1 MSKQGL
7 QKKFEQ
13 NCKLTVIGLDPGQ
26 KNFSLTVQTV
36 SKKKLSIKKTSI
48 IPYTIENLK
57 NKPQKEKNRNLP
69 EFIEQFKDFV
79 SYTDEI
85 LNYWKPDIV
94 CIERFQGRG
103 IKGSL
108 GERINYMISC
118 WIIKSLSFGTEV
130 YIITPAEWK
139 NKFDKNYVL
148 SLKNFYNNA
157 EANGIPNH
165 CVDSF
170 LIGNYSISL
179 ALNNKPYV
187 YLSDKTLETF
197 INEMVKNYG

>member
-13 NCKLTVIGLDPGQ
+13 NCKLTIIGLDPGQ

-48 IPYTIENLK
+48 IPHTIENLK
-57 NKPQKEKNRNLP
+57 NNPEKNKNLP
-69 EFIEQFKDFV
+69 EFIEQFKSFIG
-79 SYTDEI
+79 YTNEI

-108 GERINYMISC
+108 GETINYMISC
-118 WIIKSLSFGTEV
+118 WVFCSVSIGTET
-130 YIITPAEWK
+130 YIVTPAEWK
-139 NKFDKNYVL
+139 NKFEKNYVL
-148 SLKNFYNNA
+148 SLKNFYSNA

-170 LIGNYSISL
+170 LIGNYSLSL
-179 ALNNKPYV
+179 ALNNKPFYF
-187 YLSDKTLETF
+187 LSNKTLETI
-197 INEMVKNYG
+197 INEMVKNYE